1 MEEGCAVQQSNKFL
15 SIEQFD
21 ELVKKWSNKNIK
33 ITKLE
38 MDDVDEILMHL
49 EKVAYENETPNI
61 DGYEPIH
68 NLQLNGE
75 GMIQTE
81 NNDSQPLPSSL
92 YEIPIENDT
101 LYEFDGNSFLI
112 STNRGT
118 YKIEC
123 VDESPSK

>member
-1 MEEGCAVQQSNKFL
+1 MQQSDKFL

-21 ELVKKWSNKNIK
+21 ELIKKWGNKHIK

-49 EKVAYENETPNI
+49 EKIAYENEIPTI

-81 NNDSQPLPSSL
+81 NNNAQPLPSSL

-123 VDESPSK
+123 VDKSPSKR